1 MAIEWFARTAIATQT
16 NHEQE
21 RDRMEKMAEAA
32 KSEFLPLVRKLAEH
46 GLGWPYIYNLRYN
59 FRPHLQDVW
68 MEWVGLVH
76 CHLDPTSHQKYW
88 NQDPNSKRMH
98 DFVQCADFLIQR
110 TEPNKIHIVASNT
123 GVDGAIK
130 DFINRTC
137 KTVVK
142 WCDHNLTSNSA
153 ELMVDFCNK
162 SAMAITQHDVGSGEE
177 KCTRVSLLPLGA
189 GIDGAN
195 KLTDTVLRQV
205 RTIALLPD
213 LADHAA
219 LSLPAEVITAVTILH
234 RTHKLIITCARVI
247 VANSQTTPAATL
259 PEENFLTELK
269 NCGMAVTS
277 MKQCMTPA
285 TKELLDK
292 EAAAVHPWSIHLR
305 HAEAILK
312 DAGKFFEMQATSVE
326 KKFEQALTTEVEQGK
341 TFYDPDYED
350 YALETKD
357 ARDTGYPPPMYY
369 MFTLKSCSEER
380 VGGQTTPKSS

>member
-1 MAIEWFARTAIATQT
+1 M
-16 NHEQE
+16 
-21 RDRMEKMAEAA
+21 
-32 KSEFLPLVRKLAEH
+32 
-46 GLGWPYIYNLRYN
+46 
-59 FRPHLQDVW
+59 
-68 MEWVGLVH
+68 
-76 CHLDPTSHQKYW
+76 
-88 NQDPNSKRMH
+88 
-98 DFVQCADFLIQR
+98 
-110 TEPNKIHIVASNT
+110 
-123 GVDGAIK
+123 
-130 DFINRTC
+130 
-137 KTVVK
+137 
-142 WCDHNLTSNSA
+142 
-153 ELMVDFCNK
+153 
-162 SAMAITQHDVGSGEE
+162 
-177 KCTRVSLLPLGA
+177 LPLGA

-219 LSLPAEVITAVTILH
+219 LSLPAERLTVANILH
-234 RTHKLIITCARVI
+234 LTHKLIVACSQVI

-259 PEENFLTELK
+259 PTDKFLTELT

-305 HAEAILK
+305 HVEAIMK
-312 DAGKFFEMQATSVE
+312 DAGNFFEMQATSVE

-341 TFYDPDYED
+341 TFYDSDYED

-357 ARDTGYPPPMYY
+357 ARDTGYPPMYY